1 MGAYMIEGNRTADA
15 ALAVLAINA
24 DATLPRRA
32 KLFEFGFG
40 SEATP
45 ADNAFLWVL
54 DRGTTALGTS
64 TGVTPSPADPADV
77 ASVTDAGENHT
88 VNPTIGARLYS
99 QALNQRA
106 SFRWVATP
114 GRELVVAAAANNSL
128 VARTTTM
135 TAVAIKASMGFDE

>member
-15 ALAVLAINA
+15 ALAVLGILA
-24 DATLPRRA
+24 DATAPRRA
-32 KLFEFGFG
+32 KMFEFGFG

-54 DRGTTALGTS
+54 DRGTTGLGTS
-64 TGVTPSPADPADV
+64 TGVTPTPADPSDI
-77 ASVTDAGENHT
+77 ASVTDAGENYT
-88 VNPTIGARLYS
+88 VNPTIGVRLYS
-99 QALNQRA
+99 QPLNQRA

-114 GRELVVAAAANNSL
+114 GRELIVAASANASL

-135 TAVAIKASMGFDE
+135 TAVAITASMGFDE